1 MERRIYWYLSD
12 WQQLARLYEETL
24 LAAPNAEALWDT
36 VSEVDAKFIS
46 KDAFGGEPFI
56 SDMQAPLLTFTQTLR
71 WLRLGAPE
79 WL

>member
-1 MERRIYWYLSD
+1 MDEKKLKA
-12 WQQLARLYEETL
+12 LAAELAKGLKT

-71 WLRLGAPE
+71 WLR
-79 WL
+79 